1 MLTYA
6 EAGNT
11 QSEKPIS
18 NHEFFIKVGQ
28 HLVSL
33 LETFTEEGF
42 VFRIDLRLRPNGA
55 SGPLALSFDAMDH
68 YYTTHGRDWERYALI
83 KTRALNLPGGHSDL
97 LLEILR
103 PFIYRK
109 YLDFGA
115 FDAIRDMKRM
125 IEKALHTDD
134 RLDDLKLGRGGIR
147 EIEFI
152 VQSYQLIRGGREP
165 RLQTNRLWQ
174 AMRAL
179 VELGIMEK
187 PDAEALHLAYGLSQN
202 WHMVCLGSS
211 ASPGMEARNVIKNS
225 WRERL

>member
-1 MLTYA
+1 MAETPGDGLLKDFIEQTGGDDLADFSLNGPGHGNLEHVVMPVASGIGTFSKNSFVLALGKLGGRELNFSSDIDLMLTYA

-11 QSEKPIS
+11 QSETPIS

-97 LLEILR
+97 LLEKIQETGEDEENCVDFESICNENFRGYTTDL
-103 PFIYRK
+103 IYK
-109 YLDFGA
+109 D
-115 FDAIRDMKRM
+115 K
-125 IEKALHTDD
+125 
-134 RLDDLKLGRGGIR
+134 
-147 EIEFI
+147 
-152 VQSYQLIRGGREP
+152 
-165 RLQTNRLWQ
+165 
-174 AMRAL
+174 
-179 VELGIMEK
+179 
-187 PDAEALHLAYGLSQN
+187 
-202 WHMVCLGSS
+202 
-211 ASPGMEARNVIKNS
+211 
-225 WRERL
+225 